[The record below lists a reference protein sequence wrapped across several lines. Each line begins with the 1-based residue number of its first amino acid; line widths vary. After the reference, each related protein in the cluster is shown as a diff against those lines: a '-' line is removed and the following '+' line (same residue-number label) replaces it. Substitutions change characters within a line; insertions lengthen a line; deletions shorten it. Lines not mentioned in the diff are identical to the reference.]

1 MPWVLDLL
9 FPRKCYDCGKI
20 GQYFCNSCRQQILIN
35 SLEPQSNRLSLFKS
49 QKGIKQAILDLKYNF
64 VTDLVDELAELSA
77 DSIKGHYSHLWQ
89 FWQQNHYLMTAVP
102 LHWWRYNWRSFNQ
115 ADLLA
120 KNIARRL
127 KLDYRSDL
135 LIKTRHTSPQAR
147 LQKRISRL
155 KNVDHAFALNPSV
168 KNQIGNLIL
177 FDDVYTTGSTLRSA
191 AEVLKTY
198 CQDIWFLTLAG

>member
-35 SLEPQSNRLSLFKS
+35 SLEPQSNRLSLFKY

-102 LHWWRYNWRSFNQ
+102 LHW
-115 ADLLA
+115 
-120 KNIARRL
+120 
-127 KLDYRSDL
+127 
-135 LIKTRHTSPQAR
+135 
-147 LQKRISRL
+147 
-155 KNVDHAFALNPSV
+155 
-168 KNQIGNLIL
+168 
-177 FDDVYTTGSTLRSA
+177 
-191 AEVLKTY
+191 
-198 CQDIWFLTLAG
+198 